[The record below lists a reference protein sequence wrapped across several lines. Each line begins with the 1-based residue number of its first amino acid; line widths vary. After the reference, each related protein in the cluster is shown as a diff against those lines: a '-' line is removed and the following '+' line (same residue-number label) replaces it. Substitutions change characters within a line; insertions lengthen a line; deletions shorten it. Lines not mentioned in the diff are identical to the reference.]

1 MTHTLQ
7 IHVPWTTSMLM
18 FPQSTNFSSI
28 LWSPHLS
35 DRSSYHRASHTKL
48 YGLKIINNPDIYNDS
63 AHKHFPVKLLRTSLT
78 ALVLCPVHH
87 QALTCMQSAVKDPP
101 TMKQETSG
109 GTFPDGKRL
118 TTLLRREQN
127 SCGKWNGIRIDQV
140 LHP

>member
-1 MTHTLQ
+1 MYLGPHQCSCFPNRQTFHQFCGLLTFQTEAPIIGQAIPNCMGSKSSITPIFIMTAHTSILL
-7 IHVPWTTSMLM
+7 S
-18 FPQSTNFSSI
+18 NFSE
-28 LWSPHLS
+28 PLS
-35 DRSSYHRASHTKL
+35 QQ
-48 YGLKIINNPDIYNDS
+48 
-63 AHKHFPVKLLRTSLT
+63 
-78 ALVLCPVHH
+78 LVLCPVHH